1 MSDSDFAG
9 PGGVGLRGI
18 AGRVALVTGASR
30 GIGRAV
36 ALKLAVEG
44 ADVGVHYFRNR
55 EGAEKTAAEVEERGV
70 RAAVLKGHLG
80 DADKIRSI
88 TSELLDVLGPPSIVV
103 SNAASGVLRP
113 IAELDAKGWDWSL
126 DVNCRAL
133 LLLMQELREPMA
145 SNGGGAV
152 VALSSL
158 GATRVLPNY
167 AAVGVSKA
175 ALETL
180 VRYLAVEFA
189 RDGLRANAVSAG
201 VVDTDAL
208 RHFPN
213 RDELLEAASTRT
225 PAGRMVTPDDVA
237 AVVTFLC
244 SDAASMIRGQTI
256 VVDGGYSLVA

>member
-55 EGAEKTAAEVEERGV
+55 EGAEKTAAEIEELGG

-80 DADKIRSI
+80 DPDKVRAIAERLVE
-88 TSELLDVLGPPSIVV
+88 ELGAPSIVV
-103 SNAASGVLRP
+103 SNAASGVLKPLLEIDER
-113 IAELDAKGWDWSL
+113 GWDWTL

-133 LLLMQELREPMA
+133 LLLAQSLREPMA
-145 SNGGGAV
+145 SNGGGAF

-158 GATRVLPNY
+158 GSSRVLPFY
-167 AAVGVSKA
+167 GAVGVSKA

-180 VRYLAVEFA
+180 ARYLAVELA
-189 RDGLRANAVSAG
+189 PDGIRANVVSAG

-208 RHFPN
+208 AHFPN
-213 RDELLEAASTRT
+213 REELLEAAAERT
-225 PAGRMVTPDDVA
+225 PAGRGVTPEDVA
-237 AVVTFLC
+237 EVVAFLC
-244 SDAASMIRGQTI
+244 SDAAAMIRGQTV
-256 VVDGGYSLVA
+256 VVDGGFSLVA

>member
-1 MSDSDFAG
+1 MS
-9 PGGVGLRGI
+9 RRI
-18 AGRVALVTGASR
+18 ALVTGASR
-30 GIGRAV
+30 GIGRAT
-36 ALKLAVEG
+36 ALAFASDGV
-44 ADVGVHYFRNR
+44 DVGVHYFRNR
-55 EGAEKTAAEVEERGV
+55 EGAEKTAAEVEELGA

-80 DADKIRSI
+80 NADKVRAI
-88 TSELLDVLGPPSIVV
+88 TAELLDVLGPPSIVV

-113 IAELDAKGWDWSL
+113 LTELDEKGWDWTL

-145 SNGGGAV
+145 ANGGGAV
-152 VALSSL
+152 VAMSSL

-175 ALETL
+175 GLEAL
-180 VRYLAVEFA
+180 VRYLAVELA
-189 RDGLRANAVSAG
+189 PDSIRANAVSAG

-225 PAGRMVTPDDVA
+225 PAGRVVTPEDVA

-244 SDAASMIRGQTI
+244 SDAAAMIPGQTV